1 MTTLR
6 NLTRT
11 LGAVAA
17 LAGLV
22 VGIPVALAVGIG
34 WPLPRTV
41 PSLEE
46 LGRVLSGSAISD
58 QAIVAVLAAVLWIAW
73 LILVGCV
80 AVEMVRAARGH
91 QVRIPVAGTFARWVV
106 ASMTLASS
114 LVGARP
120 ALAAVVPYS
129 AAAVVV
135 DHSPEVPAEASPA
148 PARPAPGGAEDGG
161 YLVVQPGAT
170 LWDIAEETVG
180 DPFRWPELFQ
190 LNVGVEQPD
199 GRWLRKPDL
208 IRPGWRLKLPAD
220 AVVSPATPTSGE
232 SRDVPAPSETPIP
245 EPASNQ
251 GPVAPRLDAP
261 PPAVTTTTTVT
272 SAPETEAQ
280 ALPIPD
286 PGRERPP
293 PARENVEVMRP
304 LVPAPGAPTPAVT
317 TPTTAAPVV
326 VPIPTPAPSST
337 TTSTSAP
344 PGDSREPQ
352 LVGTPPLPD
361 PTAPRPTPRNVT
373 TEPSRRDEKPR
384 TPASEGRP
392 GGQTGGV
399 LEELP
404 IPMGSQGLLGAALL
418 GAGVVSVLK
427 LRRGVQLRHRRPG
440 TRIPLAEEELASAEL
455 ALRAGADPDGAAFVD
470 VALRA
475 LARAAQSEG
484 LQVPRILGVQ
494 LGLGEL
500 EVVLGEPMAP
510 APEPFVARAGGKR
523 WTLVRP
529 SDLDELEDLTAEVP
543 APLPALVTLGTD
555 ETSGSRVLYDLEAPG
570 LTCMTGDT
578 DVARE
583 VLYAAAA
590 ELATSSYG
598 EYYSLVLVGFGEGL
612 ASLERVR
619 VVSSLGEVIDD
630 LERDATDVGQLLA
643 ESELGSTVE
652 GRLRGVGVD
661 SWAPTVVLCAR
672 VPPTRLARRL
682 AALGT
687 HPDNA
692 GVAILVA
699 GDVKGASTR
708 LEIDG
713 DQLTVGPMET
723 TVASQ
728 RLSRDEAAAVG
739 ELLELVVDDD
749 TNAPYAFDSD
759 PAEAEAHELGLSAV
773 DDDTDGP
780 DAFDSDGEP
789 GAQEWADEER
799 QDEGPASG
807 VTVESWFA
815 EGSKFFPTGAPAVVE
830 PEVMVRVLGPVDIIR
845 GEESVSIER
854 GKSIELVVY
863 LATHREGLV
872 DTDVVMEALWPGKAR
887 NSKTLNTT
895 TTTARTALGKDSEGL
910 LYLPRISGGG
920 DRLYRISK
928 RVRLDYEVFME
939 LVRAAASQEPRD
951 AIVTLRRAL
960 ALVRGRPFEV
970 LGGYEWAHVG
980 LATRMAE
987 DVADA
992 AHRMARLCL
1001 AAHDPEGARWAA
1013 HQGLLASQGNEVLFC
1028 DRMDAEKLSGNL
1040 AGVRAI
1046 MEELHALAGAEEPY
1060 GGIHPDTV
1068 AHFKEL
1074 TAAGR

>member
-1 MTTLR
+1 VRRIVSVLGLTIVVAGIPAVLVGFVGSPFPQQWPSMEQLR
-6 NLTRT
+6 T
-11 LGAVAA
+11 A
-17 LAGLV
+17 LAE
-22 VGIPVALAVGIG
+22 G
-34 WPLPRTV
+34 WSPNESFV
-41 PSLEE
+41 
-46 LGRVLSGSAISD
+46 LGVL
-58 QAIVAVLAAVLWIAW
+58 AVLAWILWAQ
-73 LILVGCV
+73 LLRHV
-80 AVEMVRAARGH
+80 AVELAAHRRASHRVTIQSGVTSATSRRGVVGPRVARWLVSGLFAAGPALPSTALAAEPP
-91 QVRIPVAGTFARWVV
+91 RIPVVLTETRAF
-106 ASMTLASS
+106 SPL
-114 LVGARP
+114 LD
-120 ALAAVVPYS
+120 
-129 AAAVVV
+129 AAAPMPVSGSSVGE
-135 DHSPEVPAEASPA
+135 SETPA
-148 PARPAPGGAEDGG
+148 PS
-161 YLVVQPGAT
+161 YVVRT
-170 LWDIAEETVG
+170 WDERRDCLWTIAERLLD
-180 DPFRWPELFQ
+180 DPMRWPELLE
-190 LNVGVEQPD
+190 LNADVVQPS
-199 GRWLRKPDL
+199 GRRLVDDPRHWVFPGMELR
-208 IRPGWRLKLPAD
+208 LPAD
-220 AVVSPATPTSGE
+220 AAVSPETPQAPVN
-232 SRDVPAPSETPIP
+232 RPSEAARAGATTN
-245 EPASNQ
+245 ATT
-251 GPVAPRLDAP
+251 P
-261 PPAVTTTTTVT
+261 PP
-272 SAPETEAQ
+272 
-280 ALPIPD
+280 D
-286 PGRERPP
+286 
-293 PARENVEVMRP
+293 PAREP
-304 LVPAPGAPTPAVT
+304 SPAPPAPRAGAPTPAVT

-326 VPIPTPAPSST
+326 APIPTPAPSST

-344 PGDSREPQ
+344 PGDRGAPQ
-352 LVGTPPLPD
+352 LVGTPPVPD
-361 PTAPRPTPRNVT
+361 PTAPRPTPRTVS
-373 TEPSRRDEKPR
+373 TEPPRRHENRP
-384 TPASEGRP
+384 TPTGKGR
-392 GGQTGGV
+392 GEQGGV
-399 LEELP
+399 LDELP

-455 ALRAGADPDGAAFVD
+455 ALRAGADADGAAFVD
-470 VALRA
+470 AALRA
-475 LARAAQSEG
+475 LARAVQTEG
-484 LQVPRILGVQ
+484 LREPRILGVQ
-494 LGLGEL
+494 LGPREL

-510 APEPFVARAGGKR
+510 APAPFVARAGGKR

-529 SDLDELEDLTAEVP
+529 SDPRDLEELEDLTAEVP
-543 APLPALVTLGTD
+543 APLPALVTLGTE

-570 LTCMTGDT
+570 LTCLTGDT

-619 VVSSLGEVIDD
+619 VVPSLGEVIDD

-692 GVAILVA
+692 AVAILVA
-699 GDVKGASTR
+699 GDVKGATTR

-713 DQLTVGPMET
+713 DQLDVGPMET

-749 TNAPYAFDSD
+749 TAGPDALASD
-759 PAEAEAHELGLSAV
+759 PEAEAHELELSAV
-773 DDDTDGP
+773 ADESAGP
-780 DAFDSDGEP
+780 DTLESDREP
-789 GAQEWADEER
+789 GAQEPADEEL

-807 VTVESWFA
+807 ADAELWIT

-830 PEVMVRVLGPVDIIR
+830 PEVMVRVLGPVDIVR
-845 GEESVSIER
+845 GEERVSIER
-854 GKSIELVVY
+854 GKSVELVVY

-887 NSKTLNTT
+887 NNKTLNTT

-939 LVRAAASQEPRD
+939 LVAAAASQEPRD

-980 LATRMAE
+980 LATRVAE

-1046 MEELHALAGAEEPY
+1046 MDELHAVAGAEEPY

>member
-17 LAGLV
+17 VAGLV

-80 AVEMVRAARGH
+80 AVEIVRAARGH

-135 DHSPEVPAEASPA
+135 DHSPEAPAEASPA
-148 PARPAPGGAEDGG
+148 PARPAPAGAEDGG

-232 SRDVPAPSETPIP
+232 SQDVPAPSETPIP
-245 EPASNQ
+245 DPAPNQ

-272 SAPETEAQ
+272 SAPETEAE

-293 PARENVEVMRP
+293 LGSTPATAPAQESVEVMRP
-304 LVPAPGAPTPAVT
+304 LVPAP
-317 TPTTAAPVV
+317 
-326 VPIPTPAPSST
+326 T

-344 PGDSREPQ
+344 PGDRGEPQ

-373 TEPSRRDEKPR
+373 TEPSRPDEKPS
-384 TPASEGRP
+384 TPASEGRR
-392 GGQTGGV
+392 GGQAGDV

-440 TRIPLAEEELASAEL
+440 TRIPLAEDELASAEL

-475 LARAAQSEG
+475 LTRAVQTEG

-494 LGLGEL
+494 LGLREL

-529 SDLDELEDLTAEVP
+529 GDLDELEDLTAEVP

-570 LTCMTGDT
+570 LTCLTGDT

-652 GRLRGVGVD
+652 GRLLGVGVD
-661 SWAPTVVLCAR
+661 AWAPTVVLCAR

-699 GDVKGASTR
+699 GDVKGATTR

-713 DQLTVGPMET
+713 DHLDVGPMET
-723 TVASQ
+723 TVTSQ

-749 TNAPYAFDSD
+749 TDGPYAFDSD
-759 PAEAEAHELGLSAV
+759 LAEAEAHEPGLSAV

-780 DAFDSDGEP
+780 DAFDSDRQP

-807 VTVESWFA
+807 AESWFT

-830 PEVMVRVLGPVDIIR
+830 PEVMARVLGPVDIIR

-854 GKSIELVVY
+854 GKSVELVVY

-872 DTDVVMEALWPGKAR
+872 DTDVVMEALWPGKER

-939 LVRAAASQEPRD
+939 LVAAAASQEPRD

-1001 AAHDPEGARWAA
+1001 AADDPEGARWAA
-1013 HQGLLASQGNEVLFC
+1013 HKGLLASQGNEVLFC